1 MTDRNTPCALVMAGG
16 TGGHIFPG
24 LAVAEALRERGWRVH
39 WLGAPGSMESRL
51 VPPRGFALETIDFGG
66 VRGKGALTLAL
77 LPLRLLRA
85 FWQALGVVRRVR
97 PDVVVGLGG
106 YISFPGGMMGTLLG
120 KPLVLHEQN
129 SVAGMAN
136 KVLAGVADRVFTA
149 FPDVMRKGEWV
160 GNPLR
165 APFLHQPPPAE
176 RFAGRSG
183 PLRLLV
189 VGGSLGAKALNDTV
203 PRALALLPPGE
214 RPRVTHQSGEKQIDA
229 LRANYAAAGVEAT
242 LTPFIEDTAQA
253 FADADLVVCRAGAS
267 TVTEIAAV
275 GAAAL
280 FVPFPAAVDDHQTVN
295 ARFLVDAGGAWRV
308 PQTEFTPES
317 LAQTLRS
324 VDRAQLMGMAQ
335 RAREMAKTEAVGAV
349 VAACEE
355 LAKMKVARS

>member
-1 MTDRNTPCALVMAGG
+1 MTAPCALIMAGG

-39 WLGAPGSMESRL
+39 WLGAPASMESRL

-66 VRGKGALTLAL
+66 VRGKGVVTLAL

-85 FWQALGVVRRVR
+85 FWQALQVVRRVQ

-106 YISFPGGMMGTLLG
+106 YISFPGGMMGVLAG

-136 KVLAGVADRVFTA
+136 RVLAGVADRVFTA
-149 FPDVMRKGEWV
+149 FPNVFKKAQWV

-165 APFLHQPPPAE
+165 AAFLQQPEPAE
-176 RFAGRSG
+176 RFAPRSG

-189 VGGSLGAKALNDTV
+189 VGGSLGAKALNDVV
-203 PRALALLPPGE
+203 PQALALLPKVQQPQ
-214 RPRVTHQSGEKQIDA
+214 VTHQSGEKQIDA
-229 LRANYAAAGVEAT
+229 LRANYIAAGIQAE
-242 LTPFIEDTAQA
+242 LTPFIDDTAQA
-253 FADADLVVCRAGAS
+253 FADADLIVCRSGAS

-280 FVPFPAAVDDHQTVN
+280 FVPFPAAVDDHQTTN
-295 ARFLVDAGGAWRV
+295 ARFLVDAQAAWLV
-308 PQTEFTPES
+308 PQTELTPQR
-317 LAQTLRS
+317 LAQTLQTVQREQLLAMAT
-324 VDRAQLMGMAQ
+324 RAKALQ
-335 RAREMAKTEAVGAV
+335 KTEAVAAV
-349 VAACEE
+349 VSACEQ
-355 LAKMKVARS
+355 LAKVQQP

>member
-1 MTDRNTPCALVMAGG
+1 MKQQPCALVMAGG

-66 VRGKGALTLAL
+66 VRGKGLITLAL

-85 FWQALGVVRRVR
+85 FWQSLQVMRKVR
-97 PDVVVGLGG
+97 PDVVLGLGG
-106 YISFPGGMMGTLLG
+106 YISFPGGMMGVLAG

-136 KVLAGVADRVFTA
+136 KVLAGVADQVFTA
-149 FPDVMRKGEWV
+149 FPHVFKKAEWI

-165 APFLHQPPPAE
+165 APFLQQPAPAA
-176 RFAGRSG
+176 RFEGRTG

-203 PRALALLPPGE
+203 PQALALLPEGE
-214 RPRVTHQSGEKQIDA
+214 RPQVTHQSGEKQIDA
-229 LRANYAAAGVEAT
+229 LRASYAAAGVQAE
-242 LTPFIEDTAQA
+242 LTPFIDDTAQA
-253 FADADLVVCRAGAS
+253 FADADLIVCRAGAS

-280 FVPFPAAVDDHQTVN
+280 FVPFPAAVDDHQTTN
-295 ARFLVDAGGAWRV
+295 ARFLVDVGAAWLV
-308 PQTEFTPES
+308 PQPQFTPES
-317 LAQTLRS
+317 LAQTLKTVER
-324 VDRAQLMGMAQ
+324 RKLMEMAQ
-335 RAREMAKTEAVGAV
+335 KAKQMQKTEAVAAV
-349 VAACEE
+349 VSACEQ
-355 LAKMKVARS
+355 LAKVQQP